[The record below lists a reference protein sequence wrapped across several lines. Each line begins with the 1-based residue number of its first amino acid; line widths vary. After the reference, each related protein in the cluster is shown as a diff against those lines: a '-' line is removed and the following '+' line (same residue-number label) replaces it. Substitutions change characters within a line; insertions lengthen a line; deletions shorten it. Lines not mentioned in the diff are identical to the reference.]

1 MSNANYLQ
9 AIKWLDAQLLKPNE
23 QFTLKEGVIIDDLH
37 ECLRSQKH
45 RILYSIDP
53 LRKLAFLRVRE
64 IKNYLNNQYK

>member
-45 RILYSIDP
+45 RILYGIDP

>member
-1 MSNANYLQ
+1 MANANYLQ

-37 ECLRSQKH
+37 KCLRSQKH